1 LVIIDGFLGFSGP
14 LLDHTVAKFASEKE
28 IEKKINLIEQLLIA
42 KLLIDNYR
50 WIFGVFGAII

>member
-1 LVIIDGFLGFSGP
+1 MDFWGFRGRYLITP
-14 LLDHTVAKFASEKE
+14 LPNLHLKK
-28 IEKKINLIEQLLIA
+28 KLKNKINLIEELLIA